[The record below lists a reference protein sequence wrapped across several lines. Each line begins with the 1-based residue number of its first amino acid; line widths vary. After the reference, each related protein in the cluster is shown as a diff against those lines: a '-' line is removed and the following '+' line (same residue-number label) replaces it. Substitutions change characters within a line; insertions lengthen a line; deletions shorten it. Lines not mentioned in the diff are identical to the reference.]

1 MDNKKICL
9 VLPTLTGG
17 GMERVMSE
25 LANYFVSLGHE
36 VSIVCL
42 IHHNPF
48 YKLNDDIKLYLPDFG
63 RNQKRGLMYWIKI
76 IFYLRKTILKINPD
90 TVLSI
95 PQGYSNLTIF
105 SLLGSNIPVY
115 VSERNSPNMPVKLR
129 DKLLRKLFY
138 PYATGIIAQTE
149 TAQIKLKENGVTNN
163 KIIVIPNPLKKMNY
177 YVPVKNSKVIL
188 NVGRLVMEKNHI
200 ELIEIFAEINHPDWE
215 LHIVGNGPLKNILLN
230 KIQILNMES
239 KVKIFD
245 ADINIDVVYSN
256 AEIFAFTSIY
266 EGFPNALNEAMA
278 TPLACIAYD
287 CVAGPGELI
296 KNEVNGYLIEFK
308 DRNEYKSKLMKLMN
322 DISIR
327 NYFKMEAKK
336 NRELYSIE
344 TIGIEYLN
352 FILGK

>member
-76 IFYLRKTILKINPD
+76 IFYLRRTILKIHPD

-105 SLLGSNIPVY
+105 ALFNSKIPVY
-115 VSERNSPNMPVKLR
+115 VSERNSPNKPVPLR
-129 DKLLRKLFY
+129 NIILRKMFY
-138 PYATGIIAQTE
+138 PFAAGIIAQTQF
-149 TAQIKLKENGVTNN
+149 AKDKLKASGIKNGN
-163 KIIVIPNPLKKMNY
+163 IAVIPNPLKRMNY
-177 YVPVKNSKVIL
+177 YLKESDSKIIL
-188 NVGRLVMEKNHI
+188 NIGRLVMEKNQG
-200 ELIEIFAEINHPDWE
+200 ELIEIFSQINYPDWH
-215 LHIVGNGPLKNILLN
+215 LHIIGNGHLKEQLINQIEELQMKD
-230 KIQILNMES
+230 KIF
-239 KVKIFD
+239 IFD
-245 ADINIDVVYSN
+245 AVSN
-256 AEIFAFTSIY
+256 VDKELSKSDIFAFTSIY

-278 TPLACIAYD
+278 YPLACIAYD
-287 CVAGPGELI
+287 CIAGPSEMI
-296 KNEVNGYLIEFK
+296 KDGVNGYLVTMNDK
-308 DRNEYKSKLMKLMN
+308 NEYKHKLEQLMRN
-322 DISIR
+322 KSIR
-327 NYFKMEAKK
+327 EKFLKESKR
-336 NRELYSIE
+336 NRVRFSLNIV
-344 TIGIEYLN
+344 GQQYLN
-352 FILGK
+352 FILNK